1 MGKNFEQKMAIV
13 KSVKERLSSTQLLFS
28 LEASGVR
35 LTLLA
40 LYLSIWPSPVRRA
53 RALSRSNVDGFA
65 PNEHPHV
72 KLGK

>member
-40 LYLSIWPSPVRRA
+40 FSLSM
-53 RALSRSNVDGFA
+53 
-65 PNEHPHV
+65 
-72 KLGK
+72 